1 MSWRAAL
8 VGHGSI
14 VWIALLAALALP
26 ASKLTVSRR
35 SRYMSVH
42 APSIVVA
49 ARAAIVMPRNLVRRM
64 VLSLADVEDVADRCR
79 TAIDAS
85 LEAVLHR
92 FGDLPLTEQEEIR
105 VVRRRGVIVRRAQVL
120 VGSSRTHQ
128 TRRDDDDQIGFFLL
142 IRGAARER
150 AKHRYVGK
158 PRQLLLIGRQV
169 VLQQPSDR
177 EALSIAQL
185 HRGVGAA
192 YDQRGNVDAAD
203 PDDGGRIDLA
213 DLGLDPQVDQAIAE
227 HRRREGKADTVFL
240 ELDRDRAEVGRN

>member
-49 ARAAIVMPRNLVRRM
+49 ARAAIVMQRDLIRRM

-92 FGDLPLTEQEEIR
+92 LGDFRLAEQKEIR
-105 VVRRRGVIVRRAQVL
+105 VVCRRGVIERRAQVL
-120 VGSSRTHQ
+120 VGPGRTHEA
-128 TRRDDDDQIGFFLL
+128 RRNDDDQISFLLL

-150 AKHRYVGK
+150 AKHRHVSQ

-169 VLQQPSDR
+169 VLQQPCDR
-177 EALSIAQL
+177 EALSVA
-185 HRGVGAA
+185 
-192 YDQRGNVDAAD
+192 
-203 PDDGGRIDLA
+203 
-213 DLGLDPQVDQAIAE
+213 
-227 HRRREGKADTVFL
+227 K
-240 ELDRDRAEVGRN
+240 